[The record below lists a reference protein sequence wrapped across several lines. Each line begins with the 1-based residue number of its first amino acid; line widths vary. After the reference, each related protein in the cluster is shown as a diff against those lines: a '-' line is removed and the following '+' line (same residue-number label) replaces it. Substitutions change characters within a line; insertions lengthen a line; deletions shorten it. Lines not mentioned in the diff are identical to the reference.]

1 MVRSLIL
8 ELNTLKLVRVNGSN
22 AHALILYNILKKRD
36 TKTNISHKKIP
47 TLKQHVNFINSLP
60 YRYWFIIKKSSSV
73 LGSIY
78 VTRSNEIS
86 ISLLKKSTKNFSEV
100 LSLITNSIKPLPAIA
115 SKRNGKFILNLS
127 PSNKFYNK
135 LLKSIGAKKIQ
146 ETFLLSD
153 NSI

>member
-8 ELNTLKLVRVNGSN
+8 ELNTLKLERVNGSS

-73 LGSIY
+73 LGSISQGNLFSSSGLA
-78 VTRSNEIS
+78 TRS
-86 ISLLKKSTKNFSEV
+86 LRTQTKFR
-100 LSLITNSIKPLPAIA
+100 A
-115 SKRNGKFILNLS
+115 R
-127 PSNKFYNK
+127 
-135 LLKSIGAKKIQ
+135 
-146 ETFLLSD
+146 
-153 NSI
+153 

>member
-153 NSI
+153 SNI

>member
-8 ELNTLKLVRVNGSN
+8 EANKLKLVRVNKSN
-22 AHALILYNILKKRD
+22 AHALILYNILKNRD

-47 TLKQHVNFINSLP
+47 TLKQHANFISSLP
-60 YRYWFIIKKSSSV
+60 YRYWFIIKKSSRV
-73 LGSIY
+73 LGSTYI
-78 VTRSNEIS
+78 TRSNEIS
-86 ISLLKKSTKNFSEV
+86 ISLLKKNTKNFSEV
-100 LSLITNSIKPLPAIA
+100 LSMIITNIKPLPAIA

-127 PSNKFYNK
+127 PNNKFYNK